1 MTETII
7 SLTIISLAFFKI
19 AKSINKRRLK
29 KAQANPI
36 QLENLS
42 MMRLGPFSGSC
53 EIFKKSKS
61 MLLLFAFSFAAQAD
75 VTSQTLSDWEIDDLD
90 EDTLIVAKSSEQIKS
105 SKSIIGFHVSR
116 PHCFAENPIIMLRS
130 ELGDFYEGDKV
141 KGEMVVDKNKPKKLL
156 LRHEFAFVE
165 EDKAVNW
172 FKLMKFPSFAE
183 AETVQVK
190 FKSQSPLSTTI
201 FDTTGIE
208 RARYQAEQICQSGQS
223 FRQVKKGDKV

>member
-7 SLTIISLAFFKI
+7 SLTILSLIFLKI
-19 AKSINKRRLK
+19 ANSFKKRRLK

-36 QLENLS
+36 QLENLDI
-42 MMRLGPFSGSC
+42 MRMGPFSGSC

-61 MLLLFAFSFAAQAD
+61 MLLLCAFSFAVQAD

-116 PHCFAENPIIMLRS
+116 PHCFAENPIMMLRS

-141 KGEMVVDKNKPKKLL
+141 KGEMIVDKNKPKKLL
-156 LRHEFAFVE
+156 LRHEFSFVE
-165 EDKAVNW
+165 EDEAVNW

-190 FKSQSPLSTTI
+190 FKSQTPLSTTI